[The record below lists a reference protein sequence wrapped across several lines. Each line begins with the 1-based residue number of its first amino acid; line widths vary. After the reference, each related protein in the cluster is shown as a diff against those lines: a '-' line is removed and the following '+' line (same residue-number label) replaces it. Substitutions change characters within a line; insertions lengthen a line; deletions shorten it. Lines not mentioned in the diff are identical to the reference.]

1 MAVALERDSWDPP
14 GRGTTVAIIM
24 LFALVGERPRNHD
37 GFGILG
43 MEITPNGIL
52 MTTDYQG
59 RSSGEAFVQFKNKG
73 FAERALEK
81 NKESIGHRWG
91 RKGKMQRAVPL
102 MGCCL
107 KPHIGLD

>member
-1 MAVALERDSWDPP
+1 MV
-14 GRGTTVAIIM
+14 
-24 LFALVGERPRNHD
+24 NHD

-43 MEITPNGIL
+43 LEITPNGIL

-91 RKGKMQRAVPL
+91 RKGKNCR
-102 MGCCL
+102 
-107 KPHIGLD
+107 GLFH

>member
-1 MAVALERDSWDPP
+1 MV
-14 GRGTTVAIIM
+14 
-24 LFALVGERPRNHD
+24 NHD

-43 MEITPNGIL
+43 LEITPNGIL

-59 RSSGEAFVQFKNKG
+59 RSSGEAFVQFRNKG

-91 RKGKMQRAVPL
+91 RRRRKGECRKAGRGEIHTLCAPKKISTL
-102 MGCCL
+102 YHCL
-107 KPHIGLD
+107 PSTRVGRPTQVSRVKSE

>member
-1 MAVALERDSWDPP
+1 
-14 GRGTTVAIIM
+14 
-24 LFALVGERPRNHD
+24 
-37 GFGILG
+37 

-59 RSSGEAFVQFKNKG
+59 RSSGEAFVQFRNKG

-91 RKGKMQRAVPL
+91 RKEPRMGKKQDGSKVGFMDLANPEGRSGNSKL
-102 MGCCL
+102 NL
-107 KPHIGLD
+107 

>member
-1 MAVALERDSWDPP
+1 
-14 GRGTTVAIIM
+14 
-24 LFALVGERPRNHD
+24 
-37 GFGILG
+37 

-59 RSSGEAFVQFKNKG
+59 RSSGEAFVQFRNKG

-91 RKGKMQRAVPL
+91 RKEGTQDGKERRKAGRGEVRAL
-102 MGCCL
+102 CTLGENLSTLIFSQGYRAAL
-107 KPHIGLD
+107 KDTSRLSETG

>member
-1 MAVALERDSWDPP
+1 
-14 GRGTTVAIIM
+14 
-24 LFALVGERPRNHD
+24 
-37 GFGILG
+37 

-59 RSSGEAFVQFKNKG
+59 RSSGEAFVQFRNKG

-91 RKGKMQRAVPL
+91 RKEGRNPGWEKSKVGFRDLVRDP
-102 MGCCL
+102 GV
-107 KPHIGLD
+107 

>member
-1 MAVALERDSWDPP
+1 
-14 GRGTTVAIIM
+14 
-24 LFALVGERPRNHD
+24 
-37 GFGILG
+37 

-59 RSSGEAFVQFKNKG
+59 RSSGEAFVQFRNKG

-91 RKGKMQRAVPL
+91 RKEGTQDGKKAGWKQGWVHGLGESRRQKRKLETEFMISLHLSNCFGSPL
-102 MGCCL
+102 AQYSSSITL
-107 KPHIGLD
+107 

>member
-1 MAVALERDSWDPP
+1 MV
-14 GRGTTVAIIM
+14 
-24 LFALVGERPRNHD
+24 NHD

-43 MEITPNGIL
+43 LEITPNGIL

-59 RSSGEAFVQFKNKG
+59 RSSGEAFVQFRNKG

-91 RKGKMQRAVPL
+91 RRRRRKGRMQEGRAA
-102 MGCCL
+102 GRD
-107 KPHIGLD
+107 PHAVFP

>member
-1 MAVALERDSWDPP
+1 
-14 GRGTTVAIIM
+14 
-24 LFALVGERPRNHD
+24 
-37 GFGILG
+37 

-59 RSSGEAFVQFKNKG
+59 RSSGEAFVQFRNKG

-91 RKGKMQRAVPL
+91 RKEGTQDGKERKAGRGEVRALCTLRGNLPTL
-102 MGCCL
+102 RFTQGYRAAL
-107 KPHIGLD
+107 KETSRLSKTW

>member
-1 MAVALERDSWDPP
+1 
-14 GRGTTVAIIM
+14 M

-107 KPHIGLD
+107 KHQIGLY